1 MENHSSWS
9 FVSVKKPFRS
19 SRRSR
24 KTNNSLSAAG
34 CLSEGDAGAG
44 TSSCSQEF
52 LVPFFDKKETYKN

>member
-1 MENHSSWS
+1 MANHSNWS
-9 FVSVKKPFRS
+9 FVSVKTSFRS

-24 KTNNSLSAAG
+24 KTNNSLSVAG

-52 LVPFFDKKETYKN
+52 WVPFFDKKETNKN